1 MNQRLRCAI
10 YTRKSTDEGLDQAFN
25 SLDAQREACEAYI
38 KSQQHEGW
46 QAIATHYDDG
56 GFSGGNME
64 RPALKELMAE
74 ILVGKVNV
82 VVVYKVDRLTRSLAD
97 FAKLVEQFDK
107 YGVSFVSVTQQFNT
121 TTSMGRLTLNV
132 LLSFAQFEREVTGE
146 RIRDKI
152 AASKKKGMWMGGTVP
167 LGYTSHGDH
176 KLVLNETEAATV
188 RMIFCE
194 FLRLGNVTAL
204 RDWMRENNVV
214 SRGGNYFYRGPLY
227 SMLRNPHYIGLIKH
241 KKERYPGEQPAIIDQ
256 ETWDKAQAL
265 LDENRQGGKRK
276 PRTTKTSVLAGLLF
290 NAEGTLYT
298 PTHASKNG
306 RRYRYYTSQAVI
318 RKTEKTEVPARIP
331 APDLESAITER
342 ILNLLRDTEGLLTVL
357 RDDMQES
364 SNIPAGFYTRIVASA
379 ASLDAAWQS
388 RPPADRELF
397 LRQIIDRVI
406 IHPTRVEIR
415 IKVPQLIQQLN
426 GPAPTITGTPATNSQ
441 TTPFSLPPI
450 ATIDCPFRHISQGRA
465 LRLIVGN
472 NQIITDA
479 SRQAIPKAIARAR
492 RWYEQIVTGEVASIP
507 AIARREKINYAYVKK
522 IFPLAL
528 LSPTHVEQIFAGQ
541 DLPPSLDA
549 LLAAIPVQWSVRKA
563 AQA

>member
-1 MNQRLRCAI
+1 MNPRLRCAV
-10 YTRKSTDEGLDQAFN
+10 YTRKSSEEGLEQAFN

-38 KSQQHEGW
+38 ASQKHEGW
-46 QAIATHYDDG
+46 QLVTANYDDG

-64 RPALKELMAE
+64 RPALKLLMDDIRA
-74 ILVGKVNV
+74 GRVNV

-107 YGVSFVSVTQQFNT
+107 MNISFVSVTQQFNT

-167 LGYTSHGDH
+167 LGYTSNGDH
-176 KLVLNETEAATV
+176 KLLLNEAEAATV
-188 RMIFCE
+188 RTIFSE

-214 SRGGNYFYRGPLY
+214 SRGGNFFYRGPLY
-227 SMLRNPHYIGLIKH
+227 SLLRNPHYIGLIKH
-241 KKERYPGEQPAIIDQ
+241 KKERYPGDQPAIIDQ
-256 ETWDKAQAL
+256 ETWDKTQAL

-290 NAEGTLYT
+290 DTEGTLYT

-306 RRYRYYTSQAVI
+306 RRYRYYTSQSVI
-318 RKTEKTEVPARIP
+318 RKTEKLEVPARIP
-331 APDLESAITER
+331 APDLESAVTER
-342 ILNLLRDTEGLLTVL
+342 ILNLLRDPEDLLAAL
-357 RDDMQES
+357 RDEMQES

-388 RPPADRELF
+388 RTPADREIF

-415 IKVPQLIQQLN
+415 IKAPQLIQQLT
-426 GPAPTITGTPATNSQ
+426 GSATSITATKSESI
-441 TTPFSLPPI
+441 PFSLPPI
-450 ATIDCPFRHISQGRA
+450 ATIDCPFRHVPQGRA

-492 RWYEQIVTGEVASIP
+492 RWYEQIIAGEVASLP
-507 AIARREKINYAYVKK
+507 DIACREKINYAYVKK

-528 LSPTHVEQIFAGQ
+528 LSPARVKQIFAGQ
-541 DLPPSLDA
+541 DSATSLN
-549 LLAAIPVQWSVRKA
+549 AILGDIPTPWSVTTTTNY
-563 AQA
+563 